1 MSFLDETT
9 SLETELAKPGF
20 RKLPSARAMGAPVT
34 MRSVSRV
41 FFSRVTFT
49 PTAWAGLSLFS

>member
-20 RKLPSARAMGAPVT
+20 RKLPSEGYGRPSDHEISFQG
-34 MRSVSRV
+34 